1 VEASLCLCPCP
12 VEAEFVQAEEAER
25 FAAPAEV
32 PHCAREAAG
41 DSAVQVVPSA
51 AGPNSFLV
59 AADGPLGVPE
69 AARCAVPAGDSA
81 AKVAPLAA
89 ERSSVPVAEGALPD
103 VPAVLHSAPEAQ
115 DGFAVMPAPFEAVWY
130 FARVAEAAIP
140 DVPAVLHSAPEAQ
153 AAIAEMLAASE
164 AAQRFSLHPE
174 DGAPVAHSCC
184 FPDCSTADH
193 SVDDRLPALSLRWA
207 HSFHFRAVRYL
218 EDAAPVDP
226 ERCSLTVGFR
236 DC

>member
-115 DGFAVMPAPFEAVWY
+115 
-130 FARVAEAAIP
+130 
-140 DVPAVLHSAPEAQ
+140 